1 MIYMTKDYNVP
12 SVIERNGGSER
23 AYDIYARLLMDRIV
37 FVTGEINDELANAV
51 CAQLLYLQA
60 MDGKAPVHMY
70 VNSPGGVVT
79 SGLGILDTMKFV
91 SCPVYTYCFG
101 QAASMA
107 AVILAAGCRGHRYS
121 LPNSRIMIHQPSG
134 GMEGKASDV
143 EISYREMQFLKDAL
157 NAMLA
162 KFAKRKVSVVEKAT
176 DRDNFMS
183 AEEAVGFGLI
193 DEVITKAP
201 AK

>member
-1 MIYMTKDYNVP
+1 MTRNYSVP
-12 SVIERNGGSER
+12 SVIERNGASER

-60 MDGKAPVHMY
+60 MDGKAPVSMY
-70 VNSPGGVVT
+70 INSPGGVVT

-107 AVILAAGCRGHRYS
+107 AVILAAGRRGHRYS
-121 LPNSRIMIHQPSG
+121 LPSSRIMIHQPSG

-143 EISYREMQFLKDAL
+143 EISYREMERLKDML
-157 NAMLA
+157 NDMLA
-162 KFAKRKVSVVEKAT
+162 KFTRKKASVIEKAT

-183 AEEAVGFGLI
+183 AEEAVRFGLI
-193 DEVITKAP
+193 DGIVGRAASK
-201 AK
+201 